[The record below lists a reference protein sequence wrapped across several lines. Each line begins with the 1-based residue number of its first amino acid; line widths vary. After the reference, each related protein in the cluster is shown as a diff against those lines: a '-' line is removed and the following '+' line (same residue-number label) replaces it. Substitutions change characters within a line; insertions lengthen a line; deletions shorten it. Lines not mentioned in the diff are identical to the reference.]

1 MKPENWLLLLFC
13 SFFVPEL
20 KAQDSLSLQFLR
32 SFPVPEQVTVSADG
46 NGNIFL
52 STTAGEI
59 RKYDPNG
66 QLLNSYSPQ
75 SASYFST
82 LDGRPGMQL
91 RAFDENNQQ
100 LVYLDRFLNQSG
112 STVQL
117 PPEHFGFISALSW
130 SAAGNTVWIFDASDL
145 QLKRWR
151 TDLREIVSTLK
162 LSQLLLKE
170 PLDVKMLYEYQHK
183 LYLFT
188 TDKAFVF
195 DQLGN
200 YEKELSL
207 PAWTSVTFTG
217 DHLLSLSGRKSL
229 ELLHLYS
236 GRKQKIPLIG
246 DDKSLPYQK
255 VLTGKDGELYLFTPK
270 KADVYRFV
278 P

>member
-1 MKPENWLLLLFC
+1 MKAENWLLLLFC
-13 SFFVPEL
+13 FFLVPEL
-20 KAQDSLSLQFLR
+20 RAQDSLSLQFLR
-32 SFPVPEQVTVSADG
+32 SFSVPEQVAVSADG

-59 RKYDPNG
+59 RKYDHNG

-75 SASYFST
+75 SASYFSS
-82 LDGRPGMQL
+82 LDGKPGMQL

-117 PPEHFGFISALSW
+117 SPEQFGFVSALTW

-151 TDLREIVSTLK
+151 TDLREIISSLK

-170 PLDVKMLYEYQHK
+170 PLDVKMLYEHQHK
-183 LYLFT
+183 LYMFT
-188 TDKAFVF
+188 ADKAFVF

-207 PAWTSVTFTG
+207 PAWTSVSFTG
-217 DHLLSLSGRKSL
+217 DHLLYLSGRKSL
-229 ELLHLYS
+229 EMLHLYS
-236 GRKQKIPLIG
+236 GRTQKIPLAAE
-246 DDKSLPYQK
+246 DKSLAYQK
-255 VLTGKDGELYLFTPK
+255 VLAGKDGELYLFTPK
-270 KADVYRFV
+270 KVDVYRFI